1 MARLKEG
8 AALGRQ
14 LQRSSTKKMS
24 RGFSLTEVVV
34 TIAVMLILTGMAI
47 PTLLRAYEAYRFNN
61 SATQLAGILKL
72 TRFEAIRRNRQIACQ
87 IQQVGTDWLI
97 WVDTNGNRA
106 ADANEQQYQMTGS
119 VSLLPAGT
127 PPAPD
132 AITASLGVGSLT
144 ELTGGIGSV
153 AFDARG
159 AVVPVGG
166 AQPPVYVLYVGNG
179 AAPELGYRAV
189 VLLPSGVVHVWTAG
203 TAGPWQQVS

>member
-1 MARLKEG
+1 MARLIEG

-14 LQRSSTKKMS
+14 LRRSSMKMS
-24 RGFSLTEVVV
+24 RGFSLTELVV
-34 TIAVMLILTGMAI
+34 TIAVMLILTGMAV
-47 PTLLRAYEAYRFNN
+47 PTLLRAYEAYRFNY

-72 TRFEAIRRNRQIACQ
+72 TRFDAIRRNKQVACQ

-97 WVDTNGNRA
+97 WVDSNGNA
-106 ADANEQQYQMTGS
+106 APDATEQQYRMTGS
-119 VSLLPAGT
+119 VSLLPAGA

-132 AITASLGVGSLT
+132 AITTALGVGSLT
-144 ELTGGIGSV
+144 ALSGGNGSV

-166 AQPPVYVLYVGNG
+166 AQPPVYVLYVGNA

-189 VLLPSGVVHVWTAG
+189 ILLPSGVVHVWTAG